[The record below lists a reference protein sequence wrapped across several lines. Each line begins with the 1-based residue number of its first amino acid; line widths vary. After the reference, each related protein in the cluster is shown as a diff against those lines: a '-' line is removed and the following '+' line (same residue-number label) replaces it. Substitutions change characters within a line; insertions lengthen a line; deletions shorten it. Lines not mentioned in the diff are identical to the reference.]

1 MSLLKYSRMW
11 LGDRPSKTYDDDDVE
26 DKRLIGKDGDE
37 STDYGALLQ
46 AHKRLKRWLAA
57 LSVVVGLLVV
67 SLTLTL
73 SLRRIEDSTTKTPVP
88 LSASVFPDLRFKL
101 MWYVVRSIP
110 VTFEHNELFS
120 GPASPERD
128 EAWSLIAPLGDGFI
142 LLPNSTAQ
150 DIYDLPLGQS
160 TSRGQI
166 YDISVFH
173 QLHCLAN
180 IRRHMFAM
188 DAILDRNDKLEI
200 ESLALKS
207 HDDHVYHCFDYI
219 RQALMCAGDMT
230 IEWPRTEMDGS
241 RFAVDGW
248 GVTHE
253 CKDWSAIMEFM
264 KQNSVTKT
272 TRV

>member
-11 LGDRPSKTYDDDDVE
+11 TGDRPRKTYDDDDVE
-26 DKRLIGKDGDE
+26 DKQLIGKDADKN
-37 STDYGALLQ
+37 TDYVALLQ
-46 AHKRLKRWLAA
+46 AHEQLKRSLSA
-57 LSVVVGLLVV
+57 LSVVIGLLVV

-73 SLRRIEDSTTKTPVP
+73 SLRRIEDSTMTSPVP
-88 LSASVFPDLRFKL
+88 L
-101 MWYVVRSIP
+101 MRSIP
-110 VTFEHNELFS
+110 ITFEHNDLFS

-150 DIYDLPLGQS
+150 GAYDLPLGQC

-180 IRRHMFAM
+180 IRRHLSAM
-188 DAILDRNDKLEI
+188 KTALDEADQH
-200 ESLALKS
+200 ESNVHALQP

-230 IEWPRTEMDGS
+230 IEWPRTETDGS

-248 GVTHE
+248 GITHE
-253 CKDWSAIMEFM
+253 CRDWSAIMEFM
-264 KQNSVTKT
+264 KQNSVTKI
-272 TRV
+272 RRM

>member
-1 MSLLKYSRMW
+1 MSFPKYSRMW
-11 LGDRPSKTYDDDDVE
+11 IRDRPSKIYDDDDVE
-26 DKRLIGKDGDE
+26 DERLIGKEGDE
-37 STDYGALLQ
+37 STDYVALIQ
-46 AHKRLKRWLAA
+46 AHKRLKRWLAV
-57 LSVVVGLLVV
+57 LSVVIGMLLVA
-67 SLTLTL
+67 LTLTL
-73 SLRRIEDSTTKTPVP
+73 SLRRIEDSTTKFPVP
-88 LSASVFPDLRFKL
+88 LSEVLSR
-101 MWYVVRSIP
+101 P
-110 VTFEHNELFS
+110 VTFEHNDLFS

-150 DIYDLPLGQS
+150 GIYDLPLGQS

-180 IRRHMFAM
+180 IRRHLFAM
-188 DAILDRNDKLEI
+188 KTALDEADQHEL
-200 ESLALKS
+200 SAHALQP

-219 RQALMCAGDMT
+219 RQALMCAGDTT
-230 IEWPRTEMDGS
+230 IEWPRTETDGS

-248 GVTHE
+248 GITHE

-264 KQNSVTKT
+264 EQNSVTKIH
-272 TRV
+272 RI

>member
-11 LGDRPSKTYDDDDVE
+11 LGDRPSKTYDDDDEE

-37 STDYGALLQ
+37 STDYAALLQ

-67 SLTLTL
+67 MLTLTL
-73 SLRRIEDSTTKTPVP
+73 SLRRIGDSTTASPVP
-88 LSASVFPDLRFKL
+88 LMRL
-101 MWYVVRSIP
+101 IP
-110 VTFEHNELFS
+110 TTFEHNDLFS

-128 EAWSLIAPLGDGFI
+128 EAWSLMAPLGDGFI

-150 DIYDLPLGQS
+150 GAYDLPLGQY

-188 DAILDRNDKLEI
+188 DAILDRNDRLEI
-200 ESLALKS
+200 DSLALKP

-230 IEWPRTEMDGS
+230 IEWPRTETDGS

-248 GVTHE
+248 SITHE
-253 CKDWSAIMEFM
+253 CKDWSAIIEFM
-264 KQNSVTKT
+264 KQNSVTK
-272 TRV
+272 VH

>member
-1 MSLLKYSRMW
+1 MSLLKYSRTW
-11 LGDRPSKTYDDDDVE
+11 IGDRPIKTYDDDDVE
-26 DKRLIGKDGDE
+26 DKQLIGKESDE
-37 STDYGALLQ
+37 SIAYAALLQ

-57 LSVVVGLLVV
+57 LSVVFGLLVV
-67 SLTLTL
+67 ALMLAL
-73 SLRRIEDSTTKTPVP
+73 SLRRIEDSTTKSPVP
-88 LSASVFPDLRFKL
+88 LSK
-101 MWYVVRSIP
+101 VRSRP
-110 VTFEHNELFS
+110 VTFEHNDLFS

-128 EAWSLIAPLGDGFI
+128 EAWSLMAPLGDGFI

-150 DIYDLPLGQS
+150 GAYDLPLGQS

-180 IRRHMFAM
+180 IRRHLFAM
-188 DAILDRNDKLEI
+188 QGMLDRNDRLEI
-200 ESLALKS
+200 DSLALKP

-230 IEWPRTEMDGS
+230 IEWPRTETDGS

-248 GVTHE
+248 GITHE
-253 CKDWSAIMEFM
+253 CKDWGAIMEFM
-264 KQNSVTKT
+264 ELNSVAKIH
-272 TRV
+272 RM